1 MGKLALSALK
11 KAPSCDFCPCARARV
26 QLGTEHA
33 LEMKM
38 KRCAGV
44 SLSRNI
50 SSPCLMLSGSLIPA
64 SASLF
69 LITSGERQKLWRTA
83 VHES

>member
-1 MGKLALSALK
+1 
-11 KAPSCDFCPCARARV
+11 V

-33 LEMKM
+33 LEMKMKM

-50 SSPCLMLSGSLIPA
+50 SSPCLMLSGSLGWSHP
-64 SASLF
+64 
-69 LITSGERQKLWRTA
+69 GERFIIFNHQW
-83 VHES
+83 

>member
-1 MGKLALSALK
+1 
-11 KAPSCDFCPCARARV
+11 V

-50 SSPCLMLSGSLIPA
+50 SSPCLMLSGSLGWSHP
-64 SASLF
+64 
-69 LITSGERQKLWRTA
+69 GERFIIFNHQW
-83 VHES
+83 

>member
-1 MGKLALSALK
+1 MGKLALGAEKGAELRFLPVCSL
-11 KAPSCDFCPCARARV
+11 ARV

-50 SSPCLMLSGSLIPA
+50 SSPCLMLSGSLGWSHP
-64 SASLF
+64 
-69 LITSGERQKLWRTA
+69 GERFIIFNHQW
-83 VHES
+83 